1 VLLALST
8 GHKVGLFTVAAI
20 FIAFALASSFLFPRL
35 NPSFPGRRLG
45 LFLGAVAVLTIA
57 MLGAV
62 EVFAGEE
69 HEAEGAASETTTQ
82 STETQPP
89 PGTTTAPAPAGDP
102 EAGKA
107 VFTSAGC
114 AACHTL
120 SAANA
125 SGKVGPDLDTA
136 LKGKDHEF
144 IRQSILDPN
153 AEIAP
158 GYQAGIMPQN
168 FKQTLSKKQL
178 DDLVALLS
186 QQE

>member
-1 VLLALST
+1 MLLALST

-20 FIAFALASSFLFPRL
+20 FIAFSIASSFLLPRW
-35 NPSFPGRRLG
+35 NPSYPGRRLG
-45 LFLGAVAVLTIA
+45 LFLVAVVVLTVS
-57 MLGAV
+57 MLAAV
-62 EVFAGEE
+62 ELFAGEE
-69 HEAEGAASETTTQ
+69 GAAEGAASETTTQ

-89 PGTTTAPAPAGDP
+89 PGTTTAPAPSGDA
-102 EAGKA
+102 EAGKT

-120 SAANA
+120 TAAGA
-125 SGKVGPDLDTA
+125 KGTVGPDLDTA
-136 LKGKDHEF
+136 LKGKDAEF
-144 IRQSILDPN
+144 VRQSILDPN

-158 GYQAGIMPQN
+158 GFQPGIMPEN
-168 FKQTLSKKQL
+168 FKQTLNTKQL

>member
-20 FIAFALASSFLFPRL
+20 FIAFSIASSFLFPRL
-35 NPSFPGRRLG
+35 NPSYPGRRLG
-45 LFLGAVAVLTIA
+45 LFLAGVGVLTIA

-62 EVFAGEE
+62 EVFASEE
-69 HEAEGAASETTTQ
+69 HEAEGASTETTA
-82 STETQPP
+82 STATQPP
-89 PGTTTAPAPAGDP
+89 PATTTAPAPEGDP

-120 SAANA
+120 SAAGA
-125 SGKVGPDLDTA
+125 KGTVGPDLDTA
-136 LKGKDHEF
+136 LKGKDPQF

-153 AEIAP
+153 AEIAS
-158 GYQAGIMPQN
+158 GYQPGIMPEN

-186 QQE
+186 QQQ